1 MPAIQ
6 LLPERAAALARKYD
20 RLVQLRSRRDADG
33 PPASREELRALAA
46 EFPGSLREL
55 DTLGDAELR
64 RRAAAC
70 AAAAAGATPEPWMPW
85 IDRFHQ
91 LMRQALAARA
101 KGGQGESDFERAAL
115 SPPEGRMLPLVLAE
129 VAREFGHP
137 AEGVRATLFPSR
149 RAKRHDQE

>member
-1 MPAIQ
+1 MPAIHF
-6 LLPERAAALARKYD
+6 LPERAAALARKYG
-20 RLVQLRSRRDADG
+20 RLVELRSRRDGAG
-33 PPASREELRALAA
+33 PMASREELRALAA

-70 AAAAAGATPEPWMPW
+70 AAAAAGAATEPWMSW
-85 IDRFHQ
+85 IDRFHH

-101 KGGQGESDFERAAL
+101 KGGPGGSDFERAAL

-129 VAREFGHP
+129 VAREFGQP
-137 AEGVRATLFPSR
+137 ADQVRATLFPSR
-149 RAKRHDQE
+149 RAKR

>member
-1 MPAIQ
+1 MPAIH

-20 RLVQLRSRRDADG
+20 RLVELRSRRDGAG
-33 PPASREELRALAA
+33 PMASREELRALAA

-64 RRAAAC
+64 RRAASC
-70 AAAAAGATPEPWMPW
+70 ALAVGGGPAQPWMAW

-101 KGGQGESDFERAAL
+101 NPGTEPDDFERAVL
-115 SPPEGRMLPLVLAE
+115 SPPDGRMLPLVLAQ
-129 VAREFGHP
+129 VAREFDEP
-137 AEGVRATLFPSR
+137 PEEVAATLFPSR
-149 RAKRHDQE
+149 RRARE